1 METIQIYL
9 NSRTANKY
17 IGGFTSN
24 CIFDL
29 PRIIIPNN
37 KKIHLSVLNA
47 SIPYSFFNVD
57 YFNNLLVYSLGSG
70 EDISIFIPEGNYNV
84 NTLRNFLLSVMTGF
98 TITYTSLNNSYTF
111 SHPTENFSFREN
123 STCFEIL
130 GFEEDVEHTSTD
142 RVLIS
147 TNSINLF
154 TIRNIYIQSNNLMNN
169 NINNATPNS
178 STILT
183 SIPVSSGQN
192 SIVNYYN
199 FNNVKSRIND
209 ATLKNLSSLS
219 IKLTDQDLDILDL
232 NGCHFS
238 LTLLI
243 EYE

>member
-9 NSRTANKY
+9 NSRTADTY
-17 IGGFTSN
+17 LAGYTSN
-24 CIFDL
+24 CIFNL

-57 YFNNLLVYSLGSG
+57 YFNNLFIYALNG
-70 EDISIFIPEGNYNV
+70 EPDVVVNIPEGNYNV
-84 NTLRNFLLSVMTGF
+84 NSLKTFLLSVMPGF
-98 TITYTSLNNSYTF
+98 SITYTSLNNSYTF
-111 SHPTENFSFREN
+111 SHPTHNFTFKEN

-130 GFEEDVEHTSTD
+130 GFDENIEHSSTD
-142 RVLIS
+142 RLLTS

-154 TIRNIYIQSNNLMNN
+154 TIRNIYIQSGNLMND
-169 NINNATPNS
+169 NINNSTPNN

-183 SIPVSSGQN
+183 SIPVNSGQN
-192 SIVNYYN
+192 SIISYYN
-199 FNNVKSRIND
+199 FNNIKSKIND
-209 ATLKNLSSLS
+209 TTLKNLSFLN
-219 IKLTDQDLDILDL
+219 IKLTDQDGDILDL

>member
-1 METIQIYL
+1 MESIQIYL
-9 NSRTANKY
+9 NSKTANRY
-17 IGGFTSN
+17 IGGYTSN
-24 CIFDL
+24 CIFEL

-37 KKIHLSVLNA
+37 KKIYFSVLNA

-57 YFNNLLVYSLGSG
+57 DFNNFLVYSVGGGS
-70 EDISIFIPEGNYNV
+70 DIEIIIPQGNYNV
-84 NTLRNFLLSVMTGF
+84 NTLRTFLLSVMTGF

-111 SHPTENFSFREN
+111 SHTTENFVFKEN

-130 GFEEDVEHTSTD
+130 GFDEDIEHASFD

-154 TIRNIYIQSNNLMNN
+154 TIRNIYIQSHNLMND
-169 NINNATPNS
+169 NINNSTPNS

-183 SIPVSSGQN
+183 SLPVSSGQN
-192 SIVNYYN
+192 SIINYHN
-199 FNNVKSRIND
+199 FNNIKTRIND
-209 ATLKNLSSLS
+209 NTLKNLSSLS
-219 IKLTDQDLDILDL
+219 IILTDQDLDILDL

>member
-1 METIQIYL
+1 L
-9 NSRTANKY
+9 KY
-17 IGGFTSN
+17 
-24 CIFDL
+24 
-29 PRIIIPNN
+29 
-37 KKIHLSVLNA
+37 
-47 SIPYSFFNVD
+47 
-57 YFNNLLVYSLGSG
+57 
-70 EDISIFIPEGNYNV
+70 
-84 NTLRNFLLSVMTGF
+84 
-98 TITYTSLNNSYTF
+98 
-111 SHPTENFSFREN
+111 
-123 STCFEIL
+123 
-130 GFEEDVEHTSTD
+130 EDVEHTSTD

-154 TIRNIYIQSNNLMNN
+154 TIRNLYIQSNNLMNN

-192 SIVNYYN
+192 SIINYYN

-219 IKLTDQDLDILDL
+219 IKLTDQDLDTLDL

>member
-1 METIQIYL
+1 MESIQIFL
-9 NSRTANKY
+9 NSRTANRY
-17 IGGFTSN
+17 IGGYTSN
-24 CIFDL
+24 CVFEL

-57 YFNNLLVYSLGSG
+57 YFNNLLVYSVGG
-70 EDISIFIPEGNYNV
+70 ESDIEIIIPEGNYNV

-98 TITYTSLNNSYTF
+98 TITYTSSNNSYTF
-111 SHPTENFSFREN
+111 SHPTENFSFKEN

-130 GFEEDVEHTSTD
+130 GLDEDIEHVSTD

-154 TIRNIYIQSNNLMNN
+154 TIRNIYIQSHNLMND
-169 NINNATPNS
+169 NINNSTPNS

-183 SIPVSSGQN
+183 SIPVNSGQN
-192 SIVNYYN
+192 SIINYYN
-199 FNNVKSRIND
+199 FNNIRSKIND

-219 IKLTDQDLDILDL
+219 IKLTDQDGDILDL

-243 EYE
+243 EYQ

>member
-1 METIQIYL
+1 MEMIQIFL
-9 NSRTANKY
+9 NSKTANRY

-24 CIFDL
+24 CIFEL
-29 PRIIIPNN
+29 PRIIHPNN

-70 EDISIFIPEGNYNV
+70 DDIQIIIPEGNYNV
-84 NTLRNFLLSVMTGF
+84 NTLRTYLLSVMTGF
-98 TITYTSLNNSYTF
+98 NITYTSLNNSFTF
-111 SHPTENFSFREN
+111 SHPTHNFTFKET
-123 STCFEIL
+123 STCFEIF
-130 GFEEDVEHTSTD
+130 GFDEDLEHSSVD
-142 RVLIS
+142 RVLTS

-154 TIRNIYIQSNNLMNN
+154 TIRNIYIQSNNLMND

-192 SIVNYYN
+192 SIINYYN
-199 FNNVKSRIND
+199 FNNVKTLINVG
-209 ATLKNLSSLS
+209 TLKNLTSLH
-219 IKLTDQDLDILDL
+219 IKLTDQDLAILDL